1 MRLHGQGAKNRVSDW
16 LSVYPS
22 VLVILLAEVGIL
34 KATSSISH
42 TDWHGSLA
50 ADGCGPEPGAGTL
63 TQVNARHK
71 ALGAQPIGFFG
82 YAQSSLHALC
92 SKFYQLIHGWLLSSS
107 NFWQVF
113 RNLMNNYHAIV
124 HFIPWNAKKHEWLI
138 QAPSSLRQRLIL
150 LTRSNETLGD
160 FLGTVLVRVLQGN

>member
-34 KATSSISH
+34 KATSSSSH
-42 TDWHGSLA
+42 TDWLGSLA

-82 YAQSSLHALC
+82 YAQSSLHAFIQN
-92 SKFYQLIHGWLLSSS
+92 STSLSMVGLWAAQIS
-107 NFWQVF
+107 
-113 RNLMNNYHAIV
+113 
-124 HFIPWNAKKHEWLI
+124 
-138 QAPSSLRQRLIL
+138 
-150 LTRSNETLGD
+150 D
-160 FLGTVLVRVLQGN
+160 TVE